1 MRGGTLA
8 LGLARLRRDGALGE
22 RGGSGNRE
30 TVTSRAKT
38 AWGGNGNSG
47 DKEINGDAEISGCL
61 FGWEHWRGAWSLS
74 GKDELPSGRALQGL
88 LEYPDQVEGKGCTV
102 GAQRGNLA

>member
-1 MRGGTLA
+1 MLWVSVVAVGTERHDFTREDCLA
-8 LGLARLRRDGALGE
+8 
-22 RGGSGNRE
+22 
-30 TVTSRAKT
+30 
-38 AWGGNGNSG
+38 GNGNSG
-47 DKEINGDAEISGCL
+47 DKEINGDAEISGCS

-88 LEYPDQVEGKGCTV
+88 LEYPDQVAGKGCTV